1 MKPKNVVADLKIY
14 SKNYVR
20 SGSAVFFVFIFP
32 IILMLIFGSIFS
44 GTSSSQVPLYVQN
57 QGTNNQNTSEFMYL
71 LNQTQVVSVHIVP
84 SDVNIHTYISQNSI
98 SAALVI
104 PAGFSQNLSTNKASL
119 ILYDNPAVST
129 SGAVQQA
136 VSIAIQLM
144 NNRIANKTDAITLMT
159 NTSLT
164 SRSASYVDFLM
175 PGLIGFV
182 VLISPM
188 FSMTYVVS
196 SYKRDKIFRQL
207 SLTPLT
213 KSEWFLSKFAW
224 YLVVSALSAAEIV
237 AIGTFVFNASMA
249 INLFVAAFI
258 IIGVFMFTCLGILA
272 GSVAKTEEGASVV
285 GNIITFP
292 MMFLAGTFFPIS
304 IMPSWLQTVAHVLPL
319 YYIIDGLNSV
329 TTYTNY
335 ASAWLD
341 LAVSVAVALVIFALS
356 IWKFDWKEE

>member
-1 MKPKNVVADLKIY
+1 
-14 SKNYVR
+14 
-20 SGSAVFFVFIFP
+20 
-32 IILMLIFGSIFS
+32 
-44 GTSSSQVPLYVQN
+44 
-57 QGTNNQNTSEFMYL
+57 
-71 LNQTQVVSVHIVP
+71 
-84 SDVNIHTYISQNSI
+84 
-98 SAALVI
+98 
-104 PAGFSQNLSTNKASL
+104 
-119 ILYDNPAVST
+119 
-129 SGAVQQA
+129 
-136 VSIAIQLM
+136 
-144 NNRIANKTDAITLMT
+144 
-159 NTSLT
+159 
-164 SRSASYVDFLM
+164 
-175 PGLIGFV
+175 
-182 VLISPM
+182 
-188 FSMTYVVS
+188 
-196 SYKRDKIFRQL
+196 
-207 SLTPLT
+207 
-213 KSEWFLSKFAW
+213 
-224 YLVVSALSAAEIV
+224 
-237 AIGTFVFNASMA
+237 MA